1 MPSTPCSSGFF
12 LLLQAQTTVPDPSF
26 SPMLFVCKRDAK
38 LLFISL
44 DLSETKFAQTF
55 LQSFPIESFYAGQR
69 SCPRLHLEL
78 RFTVMDKEQHGPY
91 PVAPTVLLGRKTRNT
106 QTRAQT
112 IAFQR
117 LTGSP
122 GRMALVWGEGLRSL
136 SERTMVQLCQRDRG

>member
-1 MPSTPCSSGFF
+1 
-12 LLLQAQTTVPDPSF
+12 
-26 SPMLFVCKRDAK
+26 
-38 LLFISL
+38 
-44 DLSETKFAQTF
+44 
-55 LQSFPIESFYAGQR
+55 
-69 SCPRLHLEL
+69 
-78 RFTVMDKEQHGPY
+78 MDKEQHGPY

-136 SERTMVQLCQRDRG
+136 RWFSYANVTEDESGHT